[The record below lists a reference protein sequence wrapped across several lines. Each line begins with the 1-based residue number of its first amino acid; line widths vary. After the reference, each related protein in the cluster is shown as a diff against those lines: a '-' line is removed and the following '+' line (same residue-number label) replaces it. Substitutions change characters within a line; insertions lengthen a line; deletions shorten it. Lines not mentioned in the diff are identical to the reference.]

1 MDKLF
6 FLLFA
11 VVVVGMA
18 VALYRSSKNS
28 HSRVDILRYGKRVS
42 GEIVD
47 LEFFNLFHRFPVVRF
62 KTSSGQLLT
71 LTASDQAH
79 VTEFRKGQQVEV
91 CYLPA
96 APDQFILVSGLDVL
110 VDSETEVAKGPYRLK
125 KGQERR
131 ADSKGKPGQRTR
143 QSE

>member
-1 MDKLF
+1 MDTFF

-18 VALYRSSKNS
+18 FALYRSNKNS
-28 HSRVDILRYGKRVS
+28 HSRLDILRYGKRVP

-47 LEFFNLFHRFPVVRF
+47 LEFFGLFYRFPVVRF
-62 KTSSGQLLT
+62 QTSAGQLLT
-71 LTASDQAH
+71 LTASDKAR

-91 CYLPA
+91 CYLPEA
-96 APDQFILVSGLDVL
+96 ADQFVIVAGLNLLVN
-110 VDSETEVAKGPYRLK
+110 SETEAAKGPYRLR

-131 ADSKGKPGQRTR
+131 AAPKGRPSRR
-143 QSE
+143 NRHSE

>member
-11 VVVVGMA
+11 VIVVGMA
-18 VALYRSSKNS
+18 FALYKNS
-28 HSRVDILRYGKRVS
+28 HSRLHILRRGKRVP

-47 LEFFNLFHRFPVVRF
+47 LEFFDLFHRFPVVRF
-62 KTSSGQLLT
+62 RTSSGQLLT
-71 LTASDQAH
+71 LTASDKTH
-79 VTEFRKGQQVEV
+79 ISEFRKGQQVEV

-96 APDQFILVSGLDVL
+96 ALDQFVIVSGLDAL
-110 VDSETEVAKGPYRLK
+110 VKSETEVAKGPYRLK

-131 ADSKGKPGQRTR
+131 ANPKGKPDRRTR
-143 QSE
+143 QPE